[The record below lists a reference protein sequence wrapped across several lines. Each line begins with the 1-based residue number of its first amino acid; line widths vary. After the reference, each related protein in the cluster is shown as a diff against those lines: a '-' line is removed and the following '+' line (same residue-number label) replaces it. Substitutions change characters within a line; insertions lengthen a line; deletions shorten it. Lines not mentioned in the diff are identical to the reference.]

1 MISPLLLAYLF
12 MLAWLF
18 FMVYWTYLVVTTFRS
33 VRRAAD
39 LYYRLHTRGPSRAA
53 RPAKKTSPA
62 AEALEQ
68 LAGGQ

>member
-1 MISPLLLAYLF
+1 MELWWWLIYIYLIAGPIF
-12 MLAWLF
+12 IL
-18 FMVYWTYLVVTTFRS
+18 YWTYLVITTFRS

-39 LYYRLHTRGPSRAA
+39 LYYRMHTRGPSRAA

>member
-1 MISPLLLAYLF
+1 MDLLLLLAYIYS
-12 MLAWLF
+12 LAGL
-18 FMVYWTYLVVTTFRS
+18 VIGAYLIYLTITTLRS

-39 LYYRLHTRGPSRAA
+39 LYYRMHTRGPSRTT
-53 RPAKKTSPA
+53 RTVKRTSPA